1 MTPAYLRSAPPPG
14 QRPAEVLRTLAGQ
27 LSRRG
32 IGPLYGFACDRFGVL
47 SLPAVSVWTNGRVL
61 WWRAGNDGMT
71 WPAADPQG
79 AARQLAAVVRVDPE

>member
-1 MTPAYLRSAPPPG
+1 MTPDYLRSAPSPC
-14 QRPAEVLRTLAGQ
+14 QRPAEVLRVLVGQ

-61 WWRAGNDGMT
+61 WWRAGNGGTT
-71 WPAADPQG
+71 WPPYSPT
-79 AARQLAAVVRVDPE
+79 R